1 MHKKFLV
8 YVIIIMIIFSFATNP
23 LAISIKEMNALKLH
37 IDSVVVDSHND
48 SMMLVVDEK
57 TWLPK
62 INIRENTNNHIDIP
76 KMRAGNL
83 RVGFFAAYTNSYNGN
98 SKRALSRTL
107 ALINALYWTEK
118 NNSDVF
124 NITSTFNEIEE
135 AVLDWKIAAVPTIEG
150 AYSMTKNNADKLL
163 DQYNDL
169 GIKAIAFTWNYSNE
183 LGEGANEIYDD
194 GNNTPSAKGLTDLG
208 REMVRKM
215 NRLGIIVDVS
225 HLNTTTFWD
234 VLNTTKAPIIASHS
248 GAYAI
253 KPHRRN
259 LNDAQ
264 LKAIA
269 DNGGVVGLVLYR
281 EFVKDMEDAYIRD
294 YVDHI
299 DYVVELI
306 GIDHVG
312 IGSDFDGGELPYD
325 MKDVSDLY
333 KITEELVKRGYGK
346 EDIKKILG
354 RNTLRV
360 IKEVERLAE
369 EKKEAQDIE
378 IIPFVEMGQGLESN
392 LPELSAKVVGNNL
405 DLNKFRVII
414 DGISY
419 PPLFNVESSTISI
432 KLKEPLVER
441 FHVISFE
448 ASNNSGQ
455 TKRDTRIFYVK

>member
-8 YVIIIMIIFSFATNP
+8 YVIIIMIIFGFATNP

-37 IDSVVVDSHND
+37 IDSIVVDSHND

-83 RVGFFAAYTNSYNGN
+83 KVGFFAAYTNSYNGN

-150 AYSMTKNNADKLL
+150 AYSMTKNNADQLL

-194 GNNTPSAKGLTDLG
+194 GNNTPSTKGLTDLG

-360 IKEVERLAE
+360 IKEVERLTE

-378 IIPFVEMGQGLESN
+378 IIPFVEMGQALESN
-392 LPELSAKVVGNNL
+392 LPELSAKIVGNNI
-405 DLNKFRVII
+405 DFKKFRVII

-419 PPLFNVESSTISI
+419 SPIYNVESSNLSI
-432 KLKEPLVER
+432 KLEELLIER

-448 ASNNSGQ
+448 ASNNNGEI
-455 TKRDTRIFYVK
+455 KRETRIFHIK